1 VAVNETLSRVAVALV
16 GIPVAL
22 GAIWLGGW
30 VLAALLAAAA
40 ALTAWEIVRMAARK
54 GPRPL
59 AALAVGGAAG
69 AVLAAGAD
77 PAAGLA
83 NPLPATVLA
92 LVALAAATAAIWARG
107 VEGEPLLA
115 VAATVFAA
123 GYAALLGFGLL
134 LRHLPDVRDPWHGA
148 AVLLAPVL
156 LTWVSDTC
164 AYFGGR
170 LFGRRRLIPRV
181 SPGKTVAGA
190 VSAVVG
196 TVAAGA
202 AYTLVLA
209 RFPSYRPGPLEGALF
224 GLLVSVIAQ
233 VGDLAESLFKR
244 DAGVKDSGA
253 VFAAHGGAF
262 DRFDSLLFT
271 LPLGYV
277 FFRFVVGGGG

>member
-1 VAVNETLSRVAVALV
+1 MPANETLNRVAVALV

-22 GAIWLGGW
+22 AAIYLGGW

-40 ALTAWEIVRMAARK
+40 ALTAHEIFRMAARK

-59 AALAVGGAAG
+59 AALGVAGAA
-69 AVLAAGAD
+69 AIVAAAAID

-83 NPLPATVLA
+83 NPLPAA
-92 LVALAAATAAIWARG
+92 MLVALVLVAATAAIWLRG

-115 VAATVFAA
+115 VAVTAFGA

-134 LRHLPDVRDPWHGA
+134 LRHLPEIVDPWHGGA
-148 AVLLAPVL
+148 ILLAPVL
-156 LTWVSDTC
+156 LTWVSDTS

-170 LFGRRRLIPRV
+170 LFGRRKLIPRV
-181 SPGKTVAGA
+181 SPGKTMAGA
-190 VSAVVG
+190 VCAVLGTVVG
-196 TVAAGA
+196 GA
-202 AYTLVLA
+202 AYTLVLG
-209 RFPSYRPGPLEGALF
+209 RFPAYQPGLAEGALF

-244 DAGVKDSGA
+244 DVGVKDSGT
-253 VFAAHGGAF
+253 VFSGHGGAF

-271 LPLGYV
+271 LPLGYA
-277 FFRFVVGGGG
+277 FFRFVVGA